1 MGRVAHGDDRRGC
14 TQASIGCGRDGDERN
29 GSASVR
35 RNVTVERYDGL
46 ALALF
51 ACSIDHFS

>member
-1 MGRVAHGDDRRGC
+1 MVTTDAAVLRHRSDADGTATRG
-14 TQASIGCGRDGDERN
+14 TARPS
-29 GSASVR
+29 SVR